1 MNDPVF
7 QLTDTV
13 RQTAFEVHRYFG
25 PGHLEKVYENAL
37 ANRLRKLH
45 LDVKQQHPLTV
56 RDEDG
61 TIVGDY
67 FADLLVDN
75 CLILE
80 LKAARELADE
90 HVAQMLGYLR
100 AARIEHG
107 ALLNFRAARFQIRK
121 LGMKDAASS
130 GSSDGGV
137 RAFLAAAF
145 ACIGL

>member
-1 MNDPVF
+1 MKDPVF

-37 ANRLRKLH
+37 ANRLRKLG

-61 TIVGDY
+61 TVVGDY
-67 FADLLVDN
+67 YADILVND

-80 LKAARELADE
+80 LKAARDFADE
-90 HVAQMLGYLR
+90 HIAQILGYLR

-107 ALLNFRAARFQIRK
+107 ALLNFGAAKFQIRK
-121 LGMKDAASS
+121 LGMRDVDSS
-130 GSSDGGV
+130 GSLTGKLQS
-137 RAFLAAAF
+137 FLFSALSCF
-145 ACIGL
+145 GL

>member
-1 MNDPVF
+1 MKDPVF

-37 ANRLRKLH
+37 ANRLRKLG
-45 LDVKQQHPLTV
+45 LDVKPQHPLTV

-61 TIVGDY
+61 TVVGDY
-67 FADLLVDN
+67 YADILVND

-80 LKAARELADE
+80 LKAARDIAEE
-90 HVAQMLGYLR
+90 HIAQILGYLR

-107 ALLNFRAARFQIRK
+107 ALLNFGGAKFQIRK
-121 LGMKDAASS
+121 LAMRGGASS
-130 GSSDGGV
+130 ESAGGSDRDTISTLL
-137 RAFLAAAF
+137 AFF
-145 ACIGL
+145 GL

>member
-1 MNDPVF
+1 MKDPVF

-13 RQTAFEVHRYFG
+13 RQTAFEVHHYFG

-37 ANRLRKLH
+37 AHRLRRLG

-61 TIVGDY
+61 TVVGDY
-67 FADLLVDN
+67 YADILVND

-80 LKAARELADE
+80 LKAAHDFADE
-90 HVAQMLGYLR
+90 HIAQILGYLR

-107 ALLNFRAARFQIRK
+107 ALLNFGAAKFQIRK
-121 LGMKDAASS
+121 LAMRDAAASQ
-130 GSSDGGV
+130 SDGGRGRNV
-137 RAFLAAAF
+137 SSTLLALF
-145 ACIGL
+145 GL

>member
-1 MNDPVF
+1 MKDPVF

-37 ANRLRKLH
+37 ANRLRKLG
-45 LDVKQQHPLTV
+45 LEVKQQHPITV

-61 TIVGDY
+61 TVVGDDY
-67 FADLLVDN
+67 ADILVND

-80 LKAARELADE
+80 LKAARDFADE
-90 HVAQMLGYLR
+90 HIAQILGYLR

-107 ALLNFRAARFQIRK
+107 ALLNFGAAKFQIRK
-121 LGMKDAASS
+121 LAMRSGASPES
-130 GSSDGGV
+130 AGGSDRNVLSTL
-137 RAFLAAAF
+137 LALL
-145 ACIGL
+145 GL

>member
-1 MNDPVF
+1 MKDPVF
-7 QLTDTV
+7 QLPDTV

-37 ANRLRKLH
+37 AHRLRKLG
-45 LDVKQQHPLTV
+45 LDVKQQHPLKV

-61 TIVGDY
+61 TVVGDY
-67 FADLLVDN
+67 NADILVND

-80 LKAARELADE
+80 LKADRDFADE
-90 HVAQMLGYLR
+90 HIAQILGYLR
-100 AARIEHG
+100 AARIGHG
-107 ALLNFRAARFQIRK
+107 ALLNFGAAKFQIRK

-130 GSSDGGV
+130 GSSGGGV

-145 ACIGL
+145 ACFGL

>member
-1 MNDPVF
+1 MKDPVF

-13 RQTAFEVHRYFG
+13 RQTAFDVHRFFG

-37 ANRLRKLH
+37 AHRLRKLG

-67 FADLLVDN
+67 HADILVNN

-80 LKAARELADE
+80 LKAARDLADE
-90 HVAQMLGYLR
+90 HIAQILGYLR
-100 AARIEHG
+100 AARIGHG
-107 ALLNFRAARFQIRK
+107 ALLNFGAAKFQIRK
-121 LGMKDAASS
+121 LGMKDTPSPPSS
-130 GSSDGGV
+130 AGRVRNFLTTVLACFGS
-137 RAFLAAAF
+137 
-145 ACIGL
+145 

>member
-1 MNDPVF
+1 MKDPVF

-37 ANRLRKLH
+37 ANRLRKLG

-61 TIVGDY
+61 TVVGDY
-67 FADLLVDN
+67 YADILVND

-80 LKAARELADE
+80 LKAARDFADE
-90 HVAQMLGYLR
+90 HIAQILGYLR
-100 AARIEHG
+100 AAQLEHG
-107 ALLNFRAARFQIRK
+107 ALLNFGAAKFQIRK
-121 LGMKDAASS
+121 LAMRGCSPPESPGGS
-130 GSSDGGV
+130 GLSILSTLLAFFGV
-137 RAFLAAAF
+137 
-145 ACIGL
+145 